1 MNLKIM
7 EAKNV
12 DCWIDLDIFH
22 TAKYLDEIFS
32 SLVPTLYT
40 KRKIRKLTNVNKD

>member
-32 SLVPTLYT
+32 SQYLHYT
-40 KRKIRKLTNVNKD
+40 QKEKFES